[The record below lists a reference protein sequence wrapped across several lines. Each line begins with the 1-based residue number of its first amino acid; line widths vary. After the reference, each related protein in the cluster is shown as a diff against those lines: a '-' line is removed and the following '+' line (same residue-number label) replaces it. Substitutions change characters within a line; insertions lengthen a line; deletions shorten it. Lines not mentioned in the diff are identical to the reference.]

1 MSRFTI
7 FMLFT
12 MGAVFGAWLNDFS
25 AESVGTV
32 VVQAYAIGAT
42 FLLHWFS
49 NGLAK

>member
-12 MGAVFGAWLNDFS
+12 LGAVFGAWLNDFS
-25 AESVGTV
+25 AESVAAV
-32 VVQAYAIGAT
+32 VVQAYAVGAA
-42 FLLHWFS
+42 FIVHWFS